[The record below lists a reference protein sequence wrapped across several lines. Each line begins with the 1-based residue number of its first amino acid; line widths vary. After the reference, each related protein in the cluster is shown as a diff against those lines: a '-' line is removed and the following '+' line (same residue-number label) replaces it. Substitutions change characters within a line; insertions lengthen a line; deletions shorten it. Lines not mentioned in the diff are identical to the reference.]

1 MRVIFLLIGALTFGY
16 AQSQSINEKIK
27 LATTQLLSIEQQRR
41 QINEKIELLKLER
54 IQQSL
59 EETGLPALQAGD
71 VLVRHSAYSLAYVEK
86 YEQAR
91 WVAHIILPDVV
102 NGTVTR
108 TNDFRIDEKVKTGSA
123 VEADY
128 FLKKMKADSSWEYD
142 AFGYDRG
149 HLAPSADFR
158 WSAVALSESY
168 YYSNMSPQLA
178 DFNRGKWGELEDAI
192 RGYLY
197 NNPGTELYVVTGPVL
212 KEGLAKIERG
222 VNKVSIPQQY
232 FKVVADFH
240 KKKAIGFLLPNEAIS
255 KSLKTFA
262 TDINS
267 IETLTG
273 LNFFNKVPEAL
284 QEELE
289 KQSDPTAWL
298 PQTNLADADALPQ
311 ETLPRN
317 HFNTDLAKQW
327 MGHNDPISV
336 CGTVVGA
343 RLSKAGNMLINLDKQ
358 FPNQVFTVF
367 IKKEDIV
374 NFDYDLTSVLKNK
387 VICVKG
393 KVFNQGGT
401 PTMNIQSQADLKV
414 QE

>member
-178 DFNRGKWGELEDAI
+178 DFNRGKWG
-192 RGYLY
+192 
-197 NNPGTELYVVTGPVL
+197 
-212 KEGLAKIERG
+212 
-222 VNKVSIPQQY
+222 
-232 FKVVADFH
+232 
-240 KKKAIGFLLPNEAIS
+240 
-255 KSLKTFA
+255 
-262 TDINS
+262 
-267 IETLTG
+267 
-273 LNFFNKVPEAL
+273 
-284 QEELE
+284 
-289 KQSDPTAWL
+289 
-298 PQTNLADADALPQ
+298 
-311 ETLPRN
+311 
-317 HFNTDLAKQW
+317 
-327 MGHNDPISV
+327 
-336 CGTVVGA
+336 
-343 RLSKAGNMLINLDKQ
+343 
-358 FPNQVFTVF
+358 
-367 IKKEDIV
+367 
-374 NFDYDLTSVLKNK
+374 
-387 VICVKG
+387 
-393 KVFNQGGT
+393 
-401 PTMNIQSQADLKV
+401 
-414 QE
+414 

>member
-232 FKVVADFH
+232 FKVVADFN

-343 RLSKAGNMLINLDKQ
+343 RLSKAGNMLINLYKQ